1 MTILKEKLNIL
12 FYKIFLKF
20 YGNMKNATS
29 ESMSLDFI
37 REEIQVFIS
46 IMISIEL
53 KLILKN
59 TSYYYSKS
67 IDTNLLVDT
76 VIKIVKRD
84 VGGMVAITAKNQYFL
99 IYKWDEIKSKVP
111 KGIDSGPYG
120 ILLMAVTK
128 EVLSGK

>member
-1 MTILKEKLNIL
+1 MKKILIVIL
-12 FYKIFLKF
+12 LSLFSFNVFSEVNLKDI
-20 YGNMKNATS
+20 G
-29 ESMSLDFI
+29 L
-37 REEIQVFIS
+37 IQKQYDWQFS
-46 IMISIEL
+46 
-53 KLILKN
+53 
-59 TSYYYSKS
+59 
-67 IDTNLLVDT
+67 DTKGRDT